1 MNKVP
6 DWQIVND
13 ITILLES
20 RIDQAEKMRD
30 DAKYNENQ
38 QIYFTGKCDAL
49 KVILESL
56 NEMKK
61 GKSLAK
67 QLIEMAD
74 SILKED

>member
-20 RIDQAEKMRD
+20 RIDQAETMRISD
-30 DAKYNENQ
+30 HNSDNQ
-38 QIYFTGKCDAL
+38 QIYATGKRDAL

-61 GKSLAK
+61 GRSLAE
-67 QLIEMAD
+67 QLLEMAD